1 MRNDYAVSLLAAAAL
16 STLLAGC
23 QGSLAYELLQA
34 AKGNNAPTSAQEV
47 ESMMPVVEAM
57 KDLPSKAE
65 LATRKMHPRKWG
77 GYAGSPEIKM
87 LWTTDKAFDTPEAAS
102 ADALKQCRQAGGKN
116 CKTVVLYS
124 NLCFTLA
131 QGRRNGKL
139 FDAIGYGP
147 THEFAKITATGNCQ
161 NQGGQGCHPT
171 VGATPSCA
179 VPCNVITNT
188 SCRYEDPGI
197 IFPEKGMKI
206 KKIPSFFR

>member
-1 MRNDYAVSLLAAAAL
+1 
-16 STLLAGC
+16 
-23 QGSLAYELLQA
+23 
-34 AKGNNAPTSAQEV
+34 
-47 ESMMPVVEAM
+47 MMPVVKAM
-57 KDLPSKAE
+57 EGLPSKAE

-124 NLCFTLA
+124 NLCFTMA
-131 QGRRNGKL
+131 QGRLNGKL
-139 FDAIGYGP
+139 FDSMGYGP

-161 NQGGQGCHPT
+161 HQGGQGCHPT

-188 SCRYEDPGI
+188 SCSYEDPGI
-197 IFPEKGMKI
+197 IFPEKSMKM

>member
-1 MRNDYAVSLLAAAAL
+1 MNKKHLLAATAFSLLL
-16 STLLAGC
+16 SGC

-34 AKGNNAPTSAQEV
+34 ARGSNGPSAQEV
-47 ESMMPVVEAM
+47 ESMMPVVKAM
-57 KDLPSKAE
+57 EGLPSKAE

-124 NLCFTLA
+124 NLCFTMA
-131 QGRRNGKL
+131 QGRLNGKL
-139 FDAIGYGP
+139 CDSMGYGP

-161 NQGGQGCHPT
+161 HQGGQGCHPT

-188 SCRYEDPGI
+188 SCSYEDPGI
-197 IFPEKGMKI
+197 IFPEKSMKM

>member
-1 MRNDYAVSLLAAAAL
+1 
-16 STLLAGC
+16 
-23 QGSLAYELLQA
+23 
-34 AKGNNAPTSAQEV
+34 
-47 ESMMPVVEAM
+47 MMPVVEAM
-57 KDLPSKAE
+57 EGLPSKAE

-87 LWTTDKAFDTPEAAS
+87 LWTTDKTFDTPEAAS

-124 NLCFTLA
+124 NLCFTMA

-139 FDAIGYGP
+139 FDSIGYGP

-161 NQGGQGCHPT
+161 HQGGQGCHPT
-171 VGATPSCA
+171 VGATSSCA

-197 IFPEKGMKI
+197 IFPEKGMKM

>member
-1 MRNDYAVSLLAAAAL
+1 M
-16 STLLAGC
+16 LAGC

-34 AKGNNAPTSAQEV
+34 AKPNNAPTSAQEV

-57 KDLPSKAE
+57 EGLPSKAE

-87 LWTTDKAFDTPEAAS
+87 LWTTDKTFDTPEAAS

-124 NLCFTLA
+124 NLCFTMA

-139 FDAIGYGP
+139 FDSIGYGP

-161 NQGGQGCHPT
+161 HQGGQGCHPT
-171 VGATPSCA
+171 VRATPSCA

-197 IFPEKGMKI
+197 IFPEKGMKM

>member
-1 MRNDYAVSLLAAAAL
+1 
-16 STLLAGC
+16 
-23 QGSLAYELLQA
+23 
-34 AKGNNAPTSAQEV
+34 
-47 ESMMPVVEAM
+47 MMPVVEVM

-65 LATRKMHPRKWG
+65 LATRPMHPRKWG
-77 GYAGSPEIKM
+77 GYAGSDEIKM
-87 LWTTDKAFDTPEAAS
+87 IWTTDKAFDTPEAAS

-116 CKTVVLYS
+116 CRTVVLYS
-124 NLCFTLA
+124 NLCFTMA

-139 FDAIGYGP
+139 FDSIGYGP

-179 VPCNVITNT
+179 VPCNVVTNK

-197 IFPEKGMKI
+197 IFPDKGMRMQKV
-206 KKIPSFFR
+206 PSFFR

>member
-1 MRNDYAVSLLAAAAL
+1 
-16 STLLAGC
+16 
-23 QGSLAYELLQA
+23 
-34 AKGNNAPTSAQEV
+34 
-47 ESMMPVVEAM
+47 MMPVVEAM

-65 LATRKMHPRKWG
+65 LATRRMHPRKWG

-124 NLCFTLA
+124 NLCFTMA
-131 QGRRNGKL
+131 QGRLNGKL
-139 FDAIGYGP
+139 FDSMGYGS
-147 THEFAKITATGNCQ
+147 THELQ
-161 NQGGQGCHPT
+161 NQRQRPT
-171 VGATPSCA
+171 AKTRRAARLPPHRRATPSCA

-197 IFPEKGMKI
+197 IFPEKSMKM

>member
-1 MRNDYAVSLLAAAAL
+1 MNKKHLLAATAFSLLL
-16 STLLAGC
+16 SGC
-23 QGSLAYELLQA
+23 QGSLAYELMQA
-34 AKGNNAPTSAQEV
+34 ARGSNGPSAQEV
-47 ESMMPVVEAM
+47 ESMMPVVKAM
-57 KDLPSKAE
+57 EGLPSKAE

-124 NLCFTLA
+124 NLCFTMA
-131 QGRRNGKL
+131 QGRLNGKL
-139 FDAIGYGP
+139 FDSMGYGP

-161 NQGGQGCHPT
+161 HQGGQGCHPT

-197 IFPEKGMKI
+197 IFPEKSMKM

>member
-1 MRNDYAVSLLAAAAL
+1 
-16 STLLAGC
+16 
-23 QGSLAYELLQA
+23 
-34 AKGNNAPTSAQEV
+34 
-47 ESMMPVVEAM
+47 MMPVVEAM

-65 LATRKMHPRKWG
+65 LATRRMHPRKWG

-124 NLCFTLA
+124 NLCFTMA
-131 QGRRNGKL
+131 QGRLNGKL
-139 FDAIGYGP
+139 FDSMGYGS
-147 THEFAKITATGNCQ
+147 THEFAKITATANCQ
-161 NQGGQGCHPT
+161 NQEGGQGCHST

-197 IFPEKGMKI
+197 IFPEKGMKM

>member
-1 MRNDYAVSLLAAAAL
+1 MNKKHLLAATAFSLLL
-16 STLLAGC
+16 SGC

-34 AKGNNAPTSAQEV
+34 ARGSNGPSAQEV
-47 ESMMPVVEAM
+47 ESMMPVVKALEG
-57 KDLPSKAE
+57 LPSKAE

-124 NLCFTLA
+124 NLCFTMA
-131 QGRRNGKL
+131 QGRLNGKL
-139 FDAIGYGP
+139 FDSMGYGP

-161 NQGGQGCHPT
+161 HQGGQGCHPT

-197 IFPEKGMKI
+197 IFPEKSMKM

>member
-1 MRNDYAVSLLAAAAL
+1 MNKKHLLAATAFSLLL
-16 STLLAGC
+16 SGC

-34 AKGNNAPTSAQEV
+34 ARGSNGPSAQEV
-47 ESMMPVVEAM
+47 ESMMPVVKAM
-57 KDLPSKAE
+57 EGLPSKAE

-124 NLCFTLA
+124 NLCFTMA
-131 QGRRNGKL
+131 QGRLNGKL
-139 FDAIGYGP
+139 FDSMGYGP

-161 NQGGQGCHPT
+161 HQGGQGCHPT

-188 SCRYEDPGI
+188 SCSYEDPGI
-197 IFPEKGMKI
+197 IFPEKSMKM
-206 KKIPSFFR
+206 KKIPSCFR

>member
-1 MRNDYAVSLLAAAAL
+1 MLNKKHLLAATAFSLLL
-16 STLLAGC
+16 SGC

-34 AKGNNAPTSAQEV
+34 ARGSNGPSAQEV
-47 ESMMPVVEAM
+47 ESMMPVVKAM
-57 KDLPSKAE
+57 EGLPSKAE

-124 NLCFTLA
+124 NLCFTMA
-131 QGRRNGKL
+131 QGRLNGKL
-139 FDAIGYGP
+139 FDSMGYGP

-161 NQGGQGCHPT
+161 HQGGQGCHPT

-188 SCRYEDPGI
+188 SCSYEDPGI
-197 IFPEKGMKI
+197 IFPEKSMKM

>member
-1 MRNDYAVSLLAAAAL
+1 LLNKKHLLAATAFSLLL
-16 STLLAGC
+16 SGC

-34 AKGNNAPTSAQEV
+34 ARGSNGPSAQEV
-47 ESMMPVVEAM
+47 ESMMPVVKAM
-57 KDLPSKAE
+57 EGLPSKAE

-124 NLCFTLA
+124 NLCFTMA
-131 QGRRNGKL
+131 QGRLNGKL
-139 FDAIGYGP
+139 FDSMGYGP

-161 NQGGQGCHPT
+161 HQGGQGCHPT

-188 SCRYEDPGI
+188 SCSYEDPGI
-197 IFPEKGMKI
+197 IFPEKSMKM

>member
-1 MRNDYAVSLLAAAAL
+1 MNKKHLLAATAFSLLL
-16 STLLAGC
+16 SGC

-34 AKGNNAPTSAQEV
+34 ARGSNGPSAQEV
-47 ESMMPVVEAM
+47 ESMMPVVKAM
-57 KDLPSKAE
+57 EGLPSKAE
-65 LATRKMHPRKWG
+65 LATRKMHPRTWG

-124 NLCFTLA
+124 NLCFTMA
-131 QGRRNGKL
+131 QGRLNGKL
-139 FDAIGYGP
+139 FDSMGYGP

-161 NQGGQGCHPT
+161 HQGGQGCHPT

-188 SCRYEDPGI
+188 SCSYEDPGI
-197 IFPEKGMKI
+197 IFPEKSMKM

>member
-1 MRNDYAVSLLAAAAL
+1 MNKKHLLAATAFSLLL
-16 STLLAGC
+16 SGC

-34 AKGNNAPTSAQEV
+34 ARGSNGPSAQEV
-47 ESMMPVVEAM
+47 ESMMPVVKAM
-57 KDLPSKAE
+57 EGLPSKAE

-124 NLCFTLA
+124 NLCFTMA
-131 QGRRNGKL
+131 QGRLNGKL
-139 FDAIGYGP
+139 FDSMGYGP

-161 NQGGQGCHPT
+161 HQGGQGCHPT

-188 SCRYEDPGI
+188 SCSYEDPGI
-197 IFPEKGMKI
+197 IFPEKSMKM

>member
-1 MRNDYAVSLLAAAAL
+1 MPSHKKHLLAAAAL
-16 STLLAGC
+16 ATLLAGC

-34 AKGNNAPTSAQEV
+34 AKGNDDLSAQKV

-57 KDLPSKAE
+57 KGLPSKAE
-65 LATRKMHPRKWG
+65 LATRPMHPRKWG

-116 CKTVVLYS
+116 CRTVVLYS
-124 NLCFTLA
+124 NLCFTMA
-131 QGRRNGKL
+131 QGRRNGKG
-139 FDAIGYGP
+139 FDAMGYGP
-147 THEFAKITATGNCQ
+147 THEFAKITATSNCQ

-179 VPCNVITNT
+179 VPCNVVTNK

-197 IFPEKGMKI
+197 IFPDKGMRMQKV
-206 KKIPSFFR
+206 PSFFR